1 MRALSMFVPAL
12 ALATLAACGGPK
24 PPSRWAMGG
33 ARVDLPMATGIL
45 DDEPIS
51 IEPKGTWAEVL
62 VDGEVEL
69 VVDAVGR
76 VYDRNKRPIG
86 MLESDGRVAGR
97 DDALL
102 GLVGS
107 VHAAPP
113 WQASAWLSV
122 LPDGRVV
129 AAAVAAMAPGAVVA
143 VATAGVAVTVKVWN
157 VVNRNR
163 SSTVNPMKIRSACP
177 LCGSACA
184 VPTKFRKSS
193 NAARSC

>member
-1 MRALSMFVPAL
+1 MRAPSMFVPAL

-33 ARVDLPMATGIL
+33 ARVDLPMATGVL
-45 DDEPIS
+45 DDEPVS

-69 VVDAVGR
+69 VVDAAGR

-129 AAAVAAMAPGAVVA
+129 AYDGRGGAQPIGQWRGCGVS
-143 VATAGVAVTVKVWN
+143 ATANQLCVLVTHMLRLGEDPNRPSSGPALSPSIGIGV
-157 VVNRNR
+157 VVR
-163 SSTVNPMKIRSACP
+163 
-177 LCGSACA
+177 
-184 VPTKFRKSS
+184 
-193 NAARSC
+193 